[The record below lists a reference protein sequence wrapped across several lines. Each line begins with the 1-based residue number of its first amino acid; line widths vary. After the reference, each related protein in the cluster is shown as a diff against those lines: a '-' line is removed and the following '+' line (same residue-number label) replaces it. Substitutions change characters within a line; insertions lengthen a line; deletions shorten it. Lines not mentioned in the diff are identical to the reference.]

1 MNYLKKVKG
10 ILDSIVDNLAAIFLA
25 CMTIIITLQVFTRS
39 LFSYTPRWS
48 EEVSILLLI
57 WLTFF
62 GIAVGFREKLHIGVE
77 FFVKIFPERIQRFF
91 ELISKIL
98 ILITGGL
105 FIYYGTHFTK
115 LMHNSTMAGT
125 GLPQSVLYSCI
136 PVCGFLLLIYGIELL
151 FKKGLHQEWDEELD
165 IEDFDALKNNEK
177 AKGD

>member
-25 CMTIIITLQVFTRS
+25 SMTIIITIQVFSRFF
-39 LFSYTPRWS
+39 FSYTPRWS
-48 EEVSILLLI
+48 EEVSLLLLI

-77 FFVKIFPERIQRFF
+77 FFVKIFPERVQRFF

-105 FIYYGTHFTK
+105 FIYYGTQFTK
-115 LMHNSTMAGT
+115 LMHNSSMAGT
-125 GLPQSVLYSCI
+125 GLPQSVLYACI
-136 PVCGFLLLIYGIELL
+136 PVCGLLLLIYGIELL

-165 IEDFDALKNNEK
+165 LQDIDALYDDK